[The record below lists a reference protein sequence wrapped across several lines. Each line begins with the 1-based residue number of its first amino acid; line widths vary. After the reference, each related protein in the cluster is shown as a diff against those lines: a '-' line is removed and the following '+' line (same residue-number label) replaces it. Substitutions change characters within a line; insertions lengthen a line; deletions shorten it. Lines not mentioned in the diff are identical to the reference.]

1 MPRVLVYEPIDPTG
15 QSLEWLASH
24 DVDLVKGPPMWQS
37 PYQPFEERELIEHA
51 NGYSCIGV
59 GWPVSGRPET
69 ASARRG
75 WLS

>member
-37 PYQPFEERELIEHA
+37 PYQPFEERERLSTRTGTLASGWGGRFRGAPRRLPHVA
-51 NGYSCIGV
+51 V
-59 GWPVSGRPET
+59 G
-69 ASARRG
+69 
-75 WLS
+75 